1 MILELLAD
9 IFFGLIEFVINL
21 LPTID
26 LDISIINGFSEL
38 GKWFGYIDT
47 FIPLSAIVACIS
59 IVIVVDNASFF
70 IKIFNFIIRKIP
82 GIS

>member
-9 IFFGLIEFVINL
+9 MFFGLIKFVIDL
-21 LPTID
+21 LPAID
-26 LDISIINGFSEL
+26 INMSVVSGFGEI

-70 IKIFNFIIRKIP
+70 IKIFNFIVRKIP

>member
-9 IFFGLIEFVINL
+9 IFFGLVQFVIDL
-21 LPTID
+21 LPDIN
-26 LDISIINGFSEL
+26 ISIGVVDGFSEL
-38 GKWFGYIDT
+38 VKWFGYIDT

-70 IKIFNFIIRKIP
+70 MKIFNFIVRKIP

>member
-9 IFFGLIEFVINL
+9 IFFGLVQFVIDL
-21 LPTID
+21 LPDIN
-26 LDISIINGFSEL
+26 ISIGVVNGFSEL
-38 GKWFGYIDT
+38 VKWFGYIDT

-70 IKIFNFIIRKIP
+70 MKIFNFIVRKIP

>member
-9 IFFGLIEFVINL
+9 IFFGLVQFVIDL
-21 LPTID
+21 LPDIN
-26 LDISIINGFSEL
+26 ISIGVVNGFSEL
-38 GKWFGYIDT
+38 VKWFGYIDT

-70 IKIFNFIIRKIP
+70 IKIFNFIVRKIP